1 MEEANGYDPMS
12 RISLVMA
19 GDRPVGWIGLD
30 MLDGR
35 ATEVATVAQAIPA
48 SGMVSADTPVLEV
61 VKLFSDNSSHFYFVL
76 QESQITGTIHYE
88 DLLGAP
94 FKLCLFALTLELE
107 AAALDIALQAPL
119 ASWSVLPDGRQKK
132 ALEVYSRRYS
142 REPDRARLPVDHLL
156 GCTLFID
163 KATILRKRGLITD
176 GSNDIKSVFGEA
188 DRVRNCCA
196 HTDPEKDFG
205 GLLLDRASLQGFVA
219 SAESMIAAI
228 RRRLSE

>member
-1 MEEANGYDPMS
+1 
-12 RISLVMA
+12 
-19 GDRPVGWIGLD
+19 
-30 MLDGR
+30 MLDGTV
-35 ATEVATVAQAIPA
+35 TEVATVAQAIPA
-48 SGMVSADTPVLEV
+48 SGMVSADTPVIEV

-88 DLLGAP
+88 DLFGAP

-107 AAALDIALQAPL
+107 AAALDLVLQAPL
-119 ASWSVLPDGRQKK
+119 ASWSVLPDRRQRK

-142 REPDRARLPVDHLL
+142 REPDPARLPVDHLL

-176 GSNDIKSVFGEA
+176 GSNDIRSVFGEA
-188 DRVRNCCA
+188 DRVRNSCA

-205 GLLLDRASLQGFVA
+205 RLLDRASLQGFITRT
-219 SAESMIAAI
+219 ERMIAAI
-228 RRRLSE
+228 RRRLHSDGGSNQQAVPRPG